1 MKRACLDFEDNHET
15 GGIRMKGKVHVS
27 KPEPGWLVKAALS
40 QVGWLRRRT
49 SDELF
54 QRCPFSAHR
63 LNQPTWLGDE
73 NNRPKKKEHFMNGE
87 LGA

>member
-1 MKRACLDFEDNHET
+1 MFRN
-15 GGIRMKGKVHVS
+15 
-27 KPEPGWLVKAALS
+27 LS

-73 NNRPKKKEHFMNGE
+73 NNRSKKKEHFMNGE